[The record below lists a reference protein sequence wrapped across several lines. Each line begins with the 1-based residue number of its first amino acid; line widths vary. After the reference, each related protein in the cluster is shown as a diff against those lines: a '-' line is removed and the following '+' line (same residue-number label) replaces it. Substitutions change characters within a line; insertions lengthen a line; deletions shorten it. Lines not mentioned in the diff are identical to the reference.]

1 MPRIRF
7 VRERLEVDAP
17 VGANLGVVMST
28 HGIDL
33 KRSRIRLC
41 RGHGICAGCRVYLKS
56 GDENVSDRT
65 FIERLRMAL
74 GYFAIGHEGEV
85 RLACQT
91 RIQGDVSVETEPAV
105 NWFGRPLRYVT
116 RDSD

>member
-1 MPRIRF
+1 VPRIRF
-7 VRERLEVDAP
+7 VRERLEVEVPA
-17 VGANLGVVMST
+17 GANLGAVMSM
-28 HGIDL
+28 HGVDL
-33 KRSRIRLC
+33 QRTRIRFC

-56 GDENVSDRT
+56 GEENVSERT

-74 GYFAIGHEGEV
+74 GFFSIGHEGEV

-91 RIQGDVSVETEPAV
+91 RIEGDVSVETEPAV
-105 NWFGRPLRYVT
+105 DWFGRPWRYVT